1 MNYQRSQR
9 LRLSDALSCFKSHTR
24 SEGNLETRGDIAGGP
39 LNISISIDQSQSLVL
54 RLHTD
59 TIQTPMSPTLSHA
72 AVLAT
77 RAGNRLQLTRPIC
90 RAYST
95 TGRVPGGSLPRRA
108 LRGSSGMLPLQ
119 CLKDSTSYGSV
130 LAPFQS
136 SRSRSDMSVHR
147 TKYAAVVC
155 GGGPAGITVLGNL
168 LERKVGPVLWVDD
181 LFEAGRVNKSY
192 REVPS

>member
-1 MNYQRSQR
+1 M
-9 LRLSDALSCFKSHTR
+9 DP
-24 SEGNLETRGDIAGGP
+24 GNNT
-39 LNISISIDQSQSLVL
+39 ISIDQSHKLSPFACTFPLSN
-54 RLHTD
+54 
-59 TIQTPMSPTLSHA
+59 PMSPTLSHA

-77 RAGNRLQLTRPIC
+77 RAGPRLQLARPLC
-90 RAYST
+90 RAYNT
-95 TGRVPGGSLPRRA
+95 AGRGLGGSLPRRA
-108 LRGSSGMLPLQ
+108 LRGPSGMLPSL
-119 CLKDSTSYGSV
+119 CSRDSTSYGSSLTPV
-130 LAPFQS
+130 HS
-136 SRSRSDMSVHR
+136 SRPISDMSVHR

>member
-1 MNYQRSQR
+1 M
-9 LRLSDALSCFKSHTR
+9 SCFKTKRSWKQAWKLVARLGQRSWTLEHHPYLSTSHTNPR
-24 SEGNLETRGDIAGGP
+24 PSPAHL
-39 LNISISIDQSQSLVL
+39 LSS
-54 RLHTD
+54 
-59 TIQTPMSPTLSHA
+59 PMSPTLSHA
-72 AVLAT
+72 ALLAT
-77 RAGNRLQLTRPIC
+77 RASCRLQLDKTIC
-90 RAYST
+90 RAYNT
-95 TGRVPGGSLPRRA
+95 ARRVPGGSISRRA

-119 CLKDSTSYGSV
+119 CWIDSTSYGSS
-130 LAPFQS
+130 LTPFS
-136 SRSRSDMSVHR
+136 SLRFRSDMSVHR

>member
-1 MNYQRSQR
+1 M
-9 LRLSDALSCFKSHTR
+9 SCFKKHTR
-24 SEGNLETRGDIAGGP
+24 SEASLETRGETFGHCWWTLEYHHLYRP
-39 LNISISIDQSQSLVL
+39 VTKSQLSPAHLYYS
-54 RLHTD
+54 
-59 TIQTPMSPTLSHA
+59 TPMSPTLSHA

-77 RAGNRLQLTRPIC
+77 RAGPRLQLTRPIC
-90 RAYST
+90 RAYNT
-95 TGRVPGGSLPRRA
+95 AGRVPGGSIPRRA
-108 LRGSSGMLPLQ
+108 LRGSSGTLPLQ
-119 CLKDSTSYGSV
+119 CLKDSTSYGRS
-130 LAPFQS
+130 LTPFSS
-136 SRSRSDMSVHR
+136 SRFRSDMSVHR